1 MNQKKI
7 IILSGVVLIA
17 LITAGF
23 IVQYILSHHTVTFN
37 FKRDNLKISIRQQL
51 DNNKYSNT
59 GSLSQSGSL
68 SLVNGDYIIDI
79 ESTNPQKPISKEIVK
94 FSVHNTNAT
103 IDINPRLSD
112 AYLNN
117 ILENNRKVIH
127 EIIKSKYSLAGY
139 ELSKERVI
147 GDGDW
152 YAAIFTQGSVNRENG
167 DEYFIVAKR
176 SGDTWSIVTAPR
188 LVVTSHEYP
197 DIPQDIL
204 DQVNRLYY
212 N

>member
-1 MNQKKI
+1 MNQRKI
-7 IILSGVVLIA
+7 IILSGVA
-17 LITAGF
+17 LITLITTGF
-23 IVQYILSHHTVTFN
+23 IVQYILSHHTITFN

-79 ESTNPQKPISKEIVK
+79 ESTNPQKPLSKEIIK
-94 FSVHNTNAT
+94 FSVHDTNAT

-117 ILENNRKVIH
+117 ILEDNKETIH

-152 YAAIFTQGSVNRENG
+152 YAAIFTQSSVNRENG

-176 SGDTWSIVTAPR
+176 SGNTWSIVTAPR
-188 LVVTSHEYP
+188 LVVTSREYP